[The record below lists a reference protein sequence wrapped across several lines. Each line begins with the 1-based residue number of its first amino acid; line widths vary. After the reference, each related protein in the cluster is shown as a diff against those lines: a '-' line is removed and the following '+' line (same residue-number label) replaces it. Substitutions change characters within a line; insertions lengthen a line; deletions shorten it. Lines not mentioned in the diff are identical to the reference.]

1 MKEYNIKTIRQ
12 DFKEKGIFY
21 TTKDLA
27 AFDNDFMVLLVIL
40 SQILHSQTE
49 NSSI

>member
-21 TTKDLA
+21 TTKGLA
-27 AFDNDFMVLLVIL
+27 EYLKSFLPDDVKEF
-40 SQILHSQTE
+40 
-49 NSSI
+49 